1 MELFILGL
9 AIGGAVG
16 AGGKRILKTA
26 AKAYLAVSDKTQEVV
41 EDFRRR
47 SSEAGDEIGEERDGG
62 ADGVETLEA
71 EAPASPVTDAGDG
84 ELNRTQ
90 AAALLSVPVSTLR
103 YWERRGRLTPAR
115 REGVVCYTTNDIE
128 QARSLIQG
136 SNAAISEP

>member
-1 MELFILGL
+1 MELFVIGL

-26 AKAYLAVSDKTQEVV
+26 AKAYMAVTDKTQEVV

-47 SSEAGDEIGEERDGG
+47 SSEARDETGDERDGG
-62 ADGVETLEA
+62 ADGVETLKVS
-71 EAPASPVTDAGDG
+71 APASRAAEVRDG

-90 AAALLSVPVSTLR
+90 AAAHLGVPVSTLR
-103 YWERRGRLTPAR
+103 YWERRGRLTPAH
-115 REGVVCYTTNDIE
+115 REGVVWYTTNDIE

-136 SNAAISEP
+136 SSA